1 MTERLLT
8 AGEVAEYL
16 SVPKSWVYE
25 STRSGAMPCITLG
38 KYRRYRLAD
47 VERWLKTCAQPGRG
61 IRLRSTTR
69 GGT

>member
-1 MTERLLT
+1 MTDRLLT
-8 AGEVAEYL
+8 ADEVAEYL

-47 VERWLKTCAQPGRG
+47 VERWLETCSQPGRSIG
-61 IRLRSTTR
+61 LRSTTK
-69 GGT
+69 GAA